1 MDFINCEPPT
11 VWDVAASKTSQSLE
25 FQGLCRCGVRNLPDW
40 ASRTQAA
47 GNRKRCE
54 SNQRRTEKSDRV
66 RVSSAHVS
74 GMEIRSASKGKE
86 ARKVGDLL
94 LENQARAAEVLGN
107 CVAALLVLGVIILS
121 PLQVAEDIEAGLTRA
136 KKHRTNTTSYTNC
149 CKWIILCHHTH
160 PRVGS
165 FCRNKFGPF
174 HFYIHPKV
182 GGPSWLQ

>member
-1 MDFINCEPPT
+1 MPRAF
-11 VWDVAASKTSQSLE
+11 
-25 FQGLCRCGVRNLPDW
+25 
-40 ASRTQAA
+40 
-47 GNRKRCE
+47 
-54 SNQRRTEKSDRV
+54 SDRSPPAFPTA
-66 RVSSAHVS
+66 SSKPSTATCRPPS
-74 GMEIRSASKGKE
+74 ARPKATEPSEISKPSSTSSPETFWPIHPLEIATSLGK
-86 ARKVGDLL
+86 
-94 LENQARAAEVLGN
+94 